1 MLFTRIGREPMP
13 SWFYLFLF
21 APALFGSPGTR
32 RDGPTVIPNPA
43 RVTFGSAMVFS
54 ATVQSLE
61 PVRDAELVLEDSSFR
76 SFVYPAEISAQ
87 DGSTLAARRDLHS
100 EPVFPFSSIAYW
112 WEVTLNSG
120 DKIVSEKQSL
130 QYLDDRYSW
139 QVLEKGR
146 ATIHWVE
153 GDNGSAEDAAD
164 LLLLDL
170 GTISADLETP
180 IPEKTSLYIYPRL
193 ADFHSGL
200 GKLAYGWEGAISD
213 PTSGIILIAAASGA
227 EGRQALVTLLP
238 HETVHVLL
246 GAKWKGAYT
255 SLPLWLVEGMA
266 AGYEMVPRPGT
277 DQVLQQAAKDGSLIP
292 VATLCRTFPSDEHP
306 ALLAYA
312 ESKSFVSYLR
322 GNYGLAAVRKAME
335 DYAAGVDCGQGVV
348 GSTGKNLETLEKS
361 WRAGL
366 TEKQTCIITTWTL
379 VLGASVLLAGVLAA
393 GWIFRRRR
401 KPIPVEKKTAQ

>member
-21 APALFGSPGTR
+21 APALLGSPSPR
-32 RDGPTVIPNPA
+32 RDGPTVLPNPA
-43 RVTFGSAMVFS
+43 RVTFGSEVVFS
-54 ATVQSLE
+54 ATVQSIE
-61 PVRDAELVLEDSSFR
+61 PVREAELVLEDSSLR
-76 SFVYPAEISAQ
+76 SFVYPAEISVQ
-87 DGSTLAARRDLHS
+87 DGSTLAARRDLHA

-112 WEVTLNSG
+112 WEVILNSG

-180 IPEKTSLYIYPRL
+180 IPDKTSLYIYPRL
-193 ADFHSGL
+193 ADFHSAL

-213 PTSGIILIAAASGA
+213 PASGTILLAAAPGA
-227 EGRQALVTLLP
+227 EGRQALAALLP
-238 HETVHVLL
+238 HETVHILL
-246 GAKWKGAYT
+246 GAKWKSAYA
-255 SLPLWLVEGMA
+255 SLPLWLVEGTA
-266 AGYEMVPRPGT
+266 AGYEVNLHPET
-277 DQVLQQAAKDGSLIP
+277 DQALQQAARDGRLIP
-292 VATLCRTFPSDEHP
+292 VATLCRTFPSDERP

-312 ESKSFVSYLR
+312 ESKSFVAYLR
-322 GNYGLAAVRKAME
+322 GIYGLAAVRKAME
-335 DYAAGVDCGQGVV
+335 DYAAGVDCGQGSV

-361 WRAGL
+361 WRTGL
-366 TEKQTCIITTWTL
+366 TKKQTGMITTWTL
-379 VLGASVLLAGVLAA
+379 VLSASVLLAGVLVA
-393 GWIFRRRR
+393 GWILRRRR
-401 KPIPVEKKTAQ
+401 KPIPVQKKTSQ